1 MKLRILTTVLLAIFY
16 SIVSIS
22 QSITESESIVQKR
35 LMKLKEKQFDIT
47 TINKP
52 KLLNSKLTEDKSLSA
67 FNTTVNSE
75 SENED
80 TEIIPF
86 ARIETEFWGVLNN
99 IENNNNIYFSTE
111 QNGTSFNIITYDEDF
126 NIEDDFTITVPES
139 ANQIQLI
146 DHYSTHYFSADAT
159 REFMVYIHHFDPEIM
174 GPEGQI
180 WEIWIINSNG
190 DILGKVDGNAAYAKL
205 DSNNNKVLYS
215 FKSDYTDAITIS
227 AYNPS
232 NFEVI
237 DEYFISSDVINF
249 YMGMPFDFIEV
260 DGQEYLMVSHY
271 ESLFMD
277 NMTLEVYPDNHLIVK
292 LLDFD
297 FQEVKSMSFEIESRY
312 DNLGEF
318 VIPMAEFGTFFT
330 NSERNFNIS
339 KDIFNSDSK
348 FEILYGVYYYD
359 MIQDKEWSTYRV
371 ADEDGEILHE
381 LNEFIV
387 GINPD
392 ILEIEGEDTQV
403 AFLYGENEPE
413 ATNLGFFDVENWY
426 FTTTFD
432 AVYLDDQL
440 SDKFNR
446 IPYQDTYH
454 YLIGIG
460 SPDIVE
466 DNTYGVINEYT
477 KSGDLYK
484 RHRLYLPENVEL
496 FQPILTSTVLTPNL
510 FTEESEE
517 LHFLYV
523 YLERMNEGFI
533 TNNLIIAKDAE
544 NVLVE
549 FRGDGVDGNI
559 ISAGV
564 GMNYTGTKI
573 DNFYISYEADDFK
586 QLIDFYK
593 LPFVQLLGVEN
604 FDQTSLSVYPNPS
617 KDFIH
622 IKSNSLVNG
631 IKIYSMG
638 GKLVHSQLLSSTQS
652 SVNISSLPIGIYI
665 AHITLEDGST
675 QNVKLIKQ

>member
-22 QSITESESIVQKR
+22 QSITESESIVQER

-52 KLLNSKLTEDKSLSA
+52 KLLNFKLTEDKSLSA

-75 SENED
+75 SDNED
-80 TEIIPF
+80 NEIIPF
-86 ARIETEFWGVLNN
+86 TRIETEFWGVLNN

-111 QNGTSFNIITYDEDF
+111 QDGTSFNIITYDEDF

-180 WEIWIINSNG
+180 WEVWIINSNG

-559 ISAGV
+559 ATAGV

-665 AHITLEDGST
+665 AHITLEDGSI